1 MSTQVILLVVG
12 CVALL
17 ALIVRLVRTGRLSIR
32 YGMGWMF
39 LALLG
44 AAGAPLLSAA
54 SSRVD
59 GLGFTATGFS
69 IGVLLVFLGL
79 VCLHLSTTVSQLMR
93 AVQEL
98 SEHGALQSR
107 RFAQL
112 ERPQDGS
119 DPATVDPAQADVLV
133 VVPAFNEQEAVGEV
147 VVGVRAL
154 GYRVCVVDDGSW
166 DMTAREAEAAGAEVL
181 RLPQNLGVG
190 GALRAGFRYA
200 RDQECA
206 IVVQVDADGQHEVAD
221 ISELVTALRESGA
234 DMVIGSRFTHADVD
248 YPVGRWRGMAMQV
261 LAWRAGRAVGTE
273 LSDATSGFRAIG
285 PRLLERFAYEY
296 PVEYLGDTVEAIVI
310 AGEHGARV
318 IEHPVRMRQR
328 VGGEP
333 SAGPLASAWY
343 TLRVLLAIEL
353 MRGRRVAPPLSPGDH
368 GVVR

>member
-248 YPVGRWRGMAMQV
+248 YLGLGAGAGWRCRSWPGGLGVRW
-261 LAWRAGRAVGTE
+261 
-273 LSDATSGFRAIG
+273 
-285 PRLLERFAYEY
+285 
-296 PVEYLGDTVEAIVI
+296 
-310 AGEHGARV
+310 
-318 IEHPVRMRQR
+318 
-328 VGGEP
+328 EP
-333 SAGPLASAWY
+333 SFPTRRRAFGPSARDCSNASPMSTRWS
-343 TLRVLLAIEL
+343 TSETPSRRLSSRVNTA
-353 MRGRRVAPPLSPGDH
+353 RA
-368 GVVR
+368 